1 MANRNSDGRYPE
13 RGRSRSGRYSTT
25 TQRKMSA
32 RAHAQRN
39 RNTQASVITS
49 IIIIIAVLGAALLMF
64 FNWNEIV
71 TLANSFKGEVIVTPT
86 PVPTSIPSPTP
97 TLEGTATPEPT
108 VSPAPEATTTPRPE
122 VIEFTISVAGDM
134 SFYNSQIVDA
144 YNENDGTYD
153 FSHNFEEIAP
163 YIQSADIAIASF
175 NSAAAGSALGY
186 SGDPESFNVPE
197 SALQAIADA
206 GFDVMMTANESVF
219 HQGWAGL
226 QFTTNFIREAGM
238 MSTGTY
244 LSEAE
249 YYKPL
254 IVNIE
259 GVKIAILNYADE
271 AIIDAIKERVTANQM
286 AYAIKELKMS
296 SIQRDVNICRESDVD
311 LIFVYVAWGEMGHMS
326 PSDHQKTYAQ
336 AMMEAGVDAIFGTYP
351 QVLQKI
357 TRKTVTRDN
366 GTSAEGLVAYS
377 LGSFLTAQ
385 RSTYYDSGV
394 ILNLT
399 YQHNATTDDL
409 TLISVTYVPT
419 WISIEDTDTENKNY
433 TIIPVGKYLDDQGL
447 FSLLNTTAQSR
458 LRSVWTET
466 TGLIEQPMITA
477 VR

>member
-1 MANRNSDGRYPE
+1 MANRNSGGRYPE
-13 RGRSRSGRYSTT
+13 RDRSRSGRYSTT

-32 RAHAQRN
+32 RAHARIN
-39 RNTQASVITS
+39 RNTQASVVIS
-49 IIIIIAVLGAALLMF
+49 LIVIVVVLAAASLVF

-71 TLANSFKGEVIVTPT
+71 SLANSFKGEVIITPT

-97 TLEGTATPEPT
+97 TIAGTATPEPT
-108 VSPAPEATTTPRPE
+108 VSPAPQATTTPRPE
-122 VIEFTISVAGDM
+122 VIQFTVSVAGDL

-163 YIQSADIAIASF
+163 YIQESELAIASF

-186 SGDPESFNVPE
+186 SGDPEKFNVPE

-244 LSEAE
+244 LSDAE

-271 AIIDAIKERVTANQM
+271 KIIDAIKPRVTTSQM
-286 AYAIKELKMS
+286 AYAIKELKIS
-296 SIQRDVNICRESDVD
+296 SVQRDVNICNELDAD
-311 LIFVYVAWGEMGHMS
+311 LIFAYVAWGEMGHMA

-336 AMMEAGVDAIFGTYP
+336 AMMESGVDAIFGTYP

-357 TRKTVTRDN
+357 TRKTITRTN
-366 GTSAEGLVAYS
+366 GQVAEGLVAYS

-399 YQHNATTDDL
+399 YQHNSTTDDISL
-409 TLISVTYVPT
+409 VSVTYVPT

-447 FSLLNTTAQSR
+447 FSQLNSTAQSR

-466 TGLIEQPMITA
+466 TGLLEQPMITA

>member
-1 MANRNSDGRYPE
+1 MANRNSGGRYPE
-13 RGRSRSGRYSTT
+13 RSRSRSGRYSTT

-39 RNTQASVITS
+39 RNTQASTVVS
-49 IIIIIAVLGAALLMF
+49 IIVIIVVLSVALLMF

-71 TLANSFKGEVIVTPT
+71 SLANSFKGEVIVTPT
-86 PVPTSIPSPTP
+86 PVPTAIPSPTP

-108 VSPAPEATTTPRPE
+108 TSPAPEATTTPRPE
-122 VIEFTISVAGDM
+122 VIQFTVSIAGDL
-134 SFYNSQIVDA
+134 SFYNSQIADA

-153 FSHNFEEIAP
+153 FSHNFADISP
-163 YIQSADIAIASF
+163 YIQSSDLAIGSF
-175 NSAAAGSALGY
+175 NSAAAGSAMGY

-197 SALQAIADA
+197 SALTAIADA

-254 IVNIE
+254 IVNIN

-271 AIIDAIKERVTANQM
+271 EIIDSIKPRVTTNQI

-296 SIQRDVNICRESDVD
+296 SIQRDVNICHESDVD
-311 LIFVYVAWGEMGHMS
+311 LIFVYVAWGETGHMA
-326 PSDHQKTYAQ
+326 PNDHQKTYAQ

-366 GTSAEGLVAYS
+366 GTSAEGMVAYS

-385 RSTYYDSGV
+385 RSTYFDSSA

-399 YQHNATTDDL
+399 YQHNSTTDEV
-409 TLISVTYVPT
+409 TLVSVTYVPT

-433 TIIPVGKYLDDQGL
+433 TIIPVGKYLDDQDL
-447 FSLLNTTAQSR
+447 FSLLNSTAQAR
-458 LRSVWTET
+458 LRSVWNET
-466 TGLIEQPMITA
+466 TGLLEQPMVGA
-477 VR
+477 ER

>member
-1 MANRNSDGRYPE
+1 
-13 RGRSRSGRYSTT
+13 
-25 TQRKMSA
+25 MSA
-32 RAHAQRN
+32 RAHAQIN
-39 RNTQASVITS
+39 RNSQASFVIS
-49 IIIIIAVLGAALLMF
+49 VIVIITVLSVALLMF
-64 FNWNEIV
+64 FNWNEV
-71 TLANSFKGEVIVTPT
+71 VSLTNNFKGEVIITPT

-97 TLEGTATPEPT
+97 TIAGTATPEPT
-108 VSPAPEATTTPRPE
+108 VSPAPQPTTTPRPE
-122 VIEFTISVAGDM
+122 VIQFTISVTGDL
-134 SFYNSQIVDA
+134 SFYNSQIADA
-144 YNENDGTYD
+144 YNESEGTYD
-153 FSHNFEEIAP
+153 FSHNFAEIAP
-163 YIQSADIAIASF
+163 YIQGSDLAIAGF
-175 NSAAAGSALGY
+175 NSAAAGNALGY

-206 GFDVMMTANESVF
+206 GFDIMMTANESVF

-254 IVNIE
+254 IVNID

-271 AIIDAIKERVTANQM
+271 EIIDGIKERVTTNQM

-296 SIQRDVNICRESDVD
+296 SVQRDVNICRESDAD
-311 LIFVYVAWGEMGHMS
+311 LIFAYVAWGEMGHMA
-326 PSDHQKTYAQ
+326 PNDHQKTYAQ
-336 AMMEAGVDAIFGTYP
+336 AMMEEGVDAIFGTYP
-351 QVLQKI
+351 QVLQRI
-357 TRKTVTRDN
+357 TRKTVTRNN

-399 YQHNATTDDL
+399 YQHNSTTDEV

-419 WISIEDTDTENKNY
+419 WVSIEDTDTENKNY

-447 FSLLNTTAQSR
+447 FSQLNSTAQSR
-458 LRSVWTET
+458 LRSVWNET
-466 TGLIEQPMITA
+466 TGLLEQPMITA

>member
-1 MANRNSDGRYPE
+1 
-13 RGRSRSGRYSTT
+13 
-25 TQRKMSA
+25 
-32 RAHAQRN
+32 
-39 RNTQASVITS
+39 
-49 IIIIIAVLGAALLMF
+49 MF

-71 TLANSFKGEVIVTPT
+71 SLANSFKGEVIVTPT
-86 PVPTSIPSPTP
+86 PVPTSMPSPTP
-97 TLEGTATPEPT
+97 TILGTATPEPT

-122 VIEFTISVAGDM
+122 VIEFTISVAGDL

-144 YNENDGTYD
+144 QNENDGTYD
-153 FSHNFEEIAP
+153 FSHKFEEIEP
-163 YIQSADIAIASF
+163 YIQDAELAIANF

-254 IVNIE
+254 IVNID

-271 AIIDAIKERVTANQM
+271 EIIDAIKERVTTNQM
-286 AYAIKELKMS
+286 AYAVKELKMS
-296 SIQRDVNICRESDVD
+296 SIQRDVNICHESDVD
-311 LIFVYVAWGEMGHMS
+311 LIFAYVAWGETGHMS
-326 PSDHQKTYAQ
+326 SNDHQKTYAQ

-399 YQHNATTDDL
+399 YQHNSTTDEV
-409 TLISVTYVPT
+409 TLVSVTYVPT
-419 WISIEDTDTENKNY
+419 WISIEDTDTENKNF

-447 FSLLNTTAQSR
+447 FSLLNSTAQSR
-458 LRSVWTET
+458 LRSVWNET
-466 TGLIEQPMITA
+466 TGLLEQPMVAA

>member
-1 MANRNSDGRYPE
+1 MANRNSDGRYPD
-13 RGRSRSGRYSTT
+13 RDRSRSGRYSTT

-39 RNTQASVITS
+39 RNTQASLVIS
-49 IIIIIAVLGAALLMF
+49 IIVIIVVLISASLVF

-71 TLANSFKGEVIVTPT
+71 SLANSFKGEVIVTPT

-97 TLEGTATPEPT
+97 TLAGTAMPEPT
-108 VSPAPEATTTPRPE
+108 VSPAPQATTTPRPE
-122 VIEFTISVAGDM
+122 VIQFTVSIAGDL

-144 YNENDGTYD
+144 YNEDDGTYD
-153 FSHNFEEIAP
+153 FSHNFEEISP
-163 YIQSADIAIASF
+163 YIQSSDLAIASF
-175 NSAAAGSALGY
+175 NSASAGKAMGY
-186 SGDPESFNVPE
+186 SGDPASFNVPE
-197 SALQAIADA
+197 SAVQSIADA

-226 QFTTNFIREAGM
+226 QFTTNFIRESGM

-254 IVNIE
+254 IVNID
-259 GVKIAILNYADE
+259 GVKIALLNYADE
-271 AIIDAIKERVTANQM
+271 EIIDAIKPRVTTNQM
-286 AYAIKELKMS
+286 TYAIKELKMS
-296 SIQRDVNICRESDVD
+296 SIQRDVNICHESDVD
-311 LIFVYVAWGEMGHMS
+311 LIFVYVAWGEMGHMA
-326 PSDHQKTYAQ
+326 PSEHQKTYAQ

-357 TRKTVTRDN
+357 TRKTLTRDN
-366 GTSAEGLVAYS
+366 GTVAEGLVAYS

-399 YQHNATTDDL
+399 YQHNSTTDEVSL
-409 TLISVTYVPT
+409 VSITYVPT
-419 WISIEDTDTENKNY
+419 WISIEDTDTENKNF
-433 TIIPVGKYLDDQGL
+433 TVIPVGKYLDDQGL
-447 FSLLNTTAQSR
+447 FSLLNATAQSR
-458 LRSVWTET
+458 LRSVWNET
-466 TGLIEQPMITA
+466 TGLLEQPMITA
-477 VR
+477 ER